1 MTTMTEKNLT
11 KLENRPTYRG
21 PLAMF
26 DELVNEFE
34 GFWQKPWLMPFNR
47 RFAKEGMA
55 WTPRLDAYKKD
66 GELIVKA
73 DLPGMKRED
82 FQVYLEEGSL
92 ILKGE
97 RKEEIKVEEP
107 DYYKAECVYGSF
119 YRRLPLAFEV
129 AREKINAKFTD
140 GVLEVHIPMPVE
152 TKPACKEI
160 PVN

>member
-1 MTTMTEKNLT
+1 MTEKNLT
-11 KLENRPTYRG
+11 KVESRPTNRG

-34 GFWQKPWLMPFNR
+34 GLWQKPWLMPFNR
-47 RFAKEGMA
+47 RFAKESLT

-82 FQVYLEEGSL
+82 FQVYLEEGNL

-97 RKEEIKVEEP
+97 RKEETKVDEP
-107 DYYKAECVYGSF
+107 DYYKAECFYGSF
-119 YRRLPLAFEV
+119 YRRLPLTFDV
-129 AREKINAKFTD
+129 APEKITAKFID
-140 GVLEVHIPMPVE
+140 GVLEVHVPMPVE
-152 TKPACKEI
+152 ATPAVKEI